1 MRSGHGAPDV
11 VTLLAAAVTGIGG
24 STRDGQVA
32 MAETVRRAI
41 ASGEHLAVQ
50 AGTGTGKSLAYLV
63 PAVAHAAATGSCV
76 VVATATIALQRQL
89 IDRDLPRLAAAVR
102 PLLGRPPTFAILK
115 GRRNYLCLHRL
126 KAGAPEDPGDTLFD
140 PSAASA
146 VGQQV
151 RRLNEWAT
159 STLTGDRDE
168 LVPGVDER
176 AWRQVAVSAR
186 ECLGAARCPFGSD
199 CFAERAR
206 AEAGQVDVVVTNHAL
221 LAIDAL
227 EGFGVLPEHSVVVID
242 EAHDLVNRVTAAAS
256 AELSA
261 TAAETAARRCTRVD
275 PGDLGLPAAGAGG
288 AHSPAENL
296 REAADALGRVLD
308 NVPPGR
314 MDLLAEPLAVALAA
328 VRDAAGACAGQIRS
342 AGKDTGEDVQQLA
355 QARTALAAVE
365 EVGNTAQRILG
376 SFGEDVAARP
386 DVVWMDRQSDDAR
399 RPPTLRVAPLD
410 VGGVLAE
417 RLFGRRTVILT
428 SATLSVGGSFEP
440 LARQWGLPPHRR
452 GETPAAGP
460 GEPADSSTGPGMGL
474 SDGTEDSPGRLAWTG
489 LDVGSPFDHPRSGIL
504 YVARHLP
511 SPGREGLPPPYL
523 TELAELITAAG
534 GRTLGLFSSMRAARQ
549 AAEELRGTIAQ
560 PLLCQGDDATARLVR
575 EFAEDE
581 ATCLFGTLSLWQG
594 VDVPGPALQLV
605 VIDRIPFP
613 RPDDPLASARQR
625 AVAARGGNGFMTV
638 AAAHAALLLAQGAG
652 RLLRSTD
659 DRGMV
664 AILDPRLVTARYG
677 SFLRASLPRFWGTTD
692 PEVARAALRRLAS
705 RPR

>member
-1 MRSGHGAPDV
+1 
-11 VTLLAAAVTGIGG
+11 
-24 STRDGQVA
+24 
-32 MAETVRRAI
+32 MAEAVRRAI
-41 ASGEHLAVQ
+41 SSGEHLAVQ

-89 IDRDLPRLAAAVR
+89 IDRDLPRLAAAVG

-151 RRLNEWAT
+151 RRLNEWAA

-206 AEAGQVDVVVTNHAL
+206 DEAGQVDVVVTNHAL

-261 TAAETAARRCTRVD
+261 AAAESAARRCTRVD
-275 PGDLGLPAAGAGG
+275 PGETGGRSVAGAGS
-288 AHSPAENL
+288 HSPAEAL

-308 NVPPGR
+308 NVPAGR
-314 MDLLAEPLAVALAA
+314 MDVLAEPLAVALAA
-328 VRDAAGACAGQIRS
+328 LRGAAGACAAQIRS
-342 AGKDTGEDVQQLA
+342 TGRDTGDDVQQLA

-386 DVVWMDRQSDDAR
+386 DVVWMDGQSDDAR

-417 RLFGRRTVILT
+417 RLFGRRIVILT

-440 LARQWGLPPHRR
+440 LARQWGLPAHRR
-452 GETPAAGP
+452 PGETSAAGP
-460 GEPADSSTGPGMGL
+460 ARAAGSDAVGEDGSVPGGGLADAADGTGPGTAAADDAGG
-474 SDGTEDSPGRLAWTG
+474 SGAAGDHPGRGGPGQLAWWG

-511 SPGREGLPPPYL
+511 PPGRDGLPPPYL

-549 AAEELRGTIAQ
+549 AAEELRDTIAQ
-560 PLLCQGDDATARLVR
+560 PLLCQGDDATAQLVR

-625 AVAARGGNGFMTV
+625 AVAARGGNGFMAV

-652 RLLRSTD
+652 RLLRTTD